1 MILCYSVLSVAIS
14 FFIRILPQTT
24 HMKNATRLLYLLAI
38 IRFVLPFLLV
48 HPSYQLHRDE
58 YLYLAEGHHLAW
70 GFLEVP
76 PMLSFMAYIS
86 NTMGATEFWVKFWP
100 ALFGS
105 LILLMMG
112 KIILR

>member
-1 MILCYSVLSVAIS
+1 
-14 FFIRILPQTT
+14 
-24 HMKNATRLLYLLAI
+24 MKNATRLLYLLAI